1 MEIQLHNAEES
12 PVSFYKN
19 DHQDVTSAIQ
29 YTQTA
34 QKLKLAPRWEPAG
47 NSQLIQSCRR
57 KNNCNE
63 L

>member
-1 MEIQLHNAEES
+1 MEIQLRNAEES

-34 QKLKLAPRWEPAG
+34 QK
-47 NSQLIQSCRR
+47 
-57 KNNCNE
+57 
-63 L
+63 